1 MNYLGLLG
9 DYPVSRYLNDV
20 EMANKLEQKKKL
32 SVQPAHQLSAIKINS
47 QFIELVDKYFMWK
60 GFLTIFTT
68 CAIFLSIYMILGTL
82 IAGYTREGGLSGA
95 LWIISFVFLLGVP
108 FICFFI
114 SKLKKEA
121 FAYTHYPVR
130 LNRQTRMVHVFRI
143 DGTVLSVPWDEV
155 FFCIASAGKGNW
167 EIQGHILGKDKKTVF
182 DTFAF
187 MLVTSS
193 KAGNAVLKNYWEFV
207 RRYMEEGPESVIEG
221 ITAYLPISDQRE
233 TFKAAFLR
241 MHFTVGAMPIILQ
254 IPLLLVYL
262 IIYPARWFAMR
273 TSKIPMWPKE
283 IEDQCPVE
291 ENDPYARDH
300 RNNPA

>member
-9 DYPVSRYLNDV
+9 EYPVNRYLNDI
-20 EMANKLEQKKKL
+20 EIANKLEQKTKL
-32 SVQPAHQLSAIKINS
+32 NIQPAHQLSTIKINS

-60 GFLTIFTT
+60 GHLAMFAMSAIVLFTAMIVGTIVTGFTRPGGMSGGEWVVV
-68 CAIFLSIYMILGTL
+68 FVLL
-82 IAGYTREGGLSGA
+82 I
-95 LWIISFVFLLGVP
+95 GVP
-108 FICFFI
+108 PILFFF

-121 FAYTHYPVR
+121 FAYTHYPIR
-130 LNRQTRMVHVFRI
+130 LNRQTRMVHVFRV

-193 KAGNAVLKNYWEFV
+193 KSGSSVLKNYWEFV

-233 TFKAAFLR
+233 TFVAAFRR
-241 MHFTVGAMPIILQ
+241 MHFTLGAGFFILEFL
-254 IPLLLVYL
+254 ILLIYL

-273 TSKIPMWPKE
+273 TSKIPQWPKE
-283 IEDQCPVE
+283 IEAQCPVE
-291 ENDPYARDH
+291 DNDPYARDY
-300 RNNPA
+300 RNNLA